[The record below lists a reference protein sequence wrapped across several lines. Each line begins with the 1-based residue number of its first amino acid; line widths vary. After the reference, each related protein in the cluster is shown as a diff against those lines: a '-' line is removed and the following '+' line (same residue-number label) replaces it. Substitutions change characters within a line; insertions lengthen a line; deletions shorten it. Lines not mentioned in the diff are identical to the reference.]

1 MNFLLPKLIAI
12 SFCFLLNTLLFAQP
26 EFPFQDPKIDSEE
39 RISDLLERLTLKEKT
54 AMMLYNSP
62 GVERLGIPP
71 YNWWNESLHGIG
83 RAGKATVFPQAIG
96 LAATFDEDLIYR
108 VASAISD
115 EARAKHNAAI
125 AKGSY
130 QQYTGLS
137 FWTPNINI
145 FRDPRWGRG
154 QETYGEDPFL
164 TAKLGVA
171 YVEGLQGDH
180 PKYLKAAACAKHF
193 VVHSGPEATR
203 HEFNAVP
210 DEIDFRET
218 YLPAFKKLVEA
229 EVETVM
235 CAYNQL
241 FAEPCCGNKMLLQSI
256 LRDEW
261 GFKGHIVSDCW
272 ALMDFISHQKV
283 AKDGVEAAAMA
294 AEAGVNLNCGTVYQN
309 LHNAVEG
316 GDISEARIDE
326 LLKPLLNSRIKLGLL
341 DYEDQSPYA
350 NISPEILNSEEHRQ
364 LAWEAAAKSI
374 VLLKNDK
381 GVLPLNSDTIQKIF
395 VTGPTAFDNMV
406 LIGNYNGFSG
416 NLVTLVEGMINKS
429 DEGTIVEYAMG
440 TLLNTE
446 TYHGYYHA
454 QSSDVTIAAIGNSRM
469 LEGEE
474 GDAMLTDSG
483 DRTDIRL
490 PENQIELIRRIKK
503 DAPDKPLIVVVTG
516 GSAVALPE
524 IAELADALLF
534 VWYPGEQGGNAI
546 ADVIYGNM
554 NPSGRLPVTF
564 YKGTEDLPPF
574 DDYSMR
580 NRTYRYFKG
589 DPLFPFGHGLSYS
602 DFAYEDLAMPS
613 EGSIED
619 ETIEIEFFL
628 TNTSIRSGEEVV
640 QVYVKKPQEHFQ
652 MPIKSLV
659 GVQHVWLTP
668 GQKTL
673 VTISIDV
680 ADLASW
686 DLSTKQM
693 VINPGAYQFEV
704 GASSASIKLKGG
716 ITLE

>member
-1 MNFLLPKLIAI
+1 MKSFL
-12 SFCFLLNTLLFAQP
+12 SFLTILSIGLLFSHPLFAQP
-26 EFPFQDPKIDSEE
+26 EFPFQDPSIDSEK
-39 RISDLLERLTLKEKT
+39 RIDDLLGRLTLEEKT
-54 AMMLYNSP
+54 AMMRYNSP

-171 YVEGLQGDH
+171 YVNGLQGDH

-218 YLPAFKKLVEA
+218 YLPAFKKLVDA

-241 FAEPCCGNKMLLQSI
+241 FSEPCCGNKMLLQSI

-283 AKDGVEAAAMA
+283 AKDGIEAATMA

-309 LHNAVEG
+309 LHKAVEAG
-316 GDISEARIDE
+316 QVSEARIDE

-350 NISPEILNSEEHRQ
+350 DISPEILNNETHRQ
-364 LAWEAAAKSI
+364 LAWEAAVKSI

-381 GVLPLNSDTIQKIF
+381 GILPLNADTIQKIF

-446 TYHGYYHA
+446 SYHGIYHG
-454 QSSDVTIAAIGNSRM
+454 QSSDVIIAAIGNSRM

-474 GDAMLTDSG
+474 GDAMLSDSG
-483 DRTDIRL
+483 DRTNIRL
-490 PENQIELIRRIKK
+490 PENQIEFIRRLKK
-503 DAPDKPLIVVVTG
+503 DAPDVPLVVVVTG

-524 IAELADALLF
+524 IAELADAMLF

-546 ADVIYGNM
+546 ADVLYGNM

-564 YKGTEDLPPF
+564 YKSTEDLPPF
-574 DDYSMR
+574 DEYSMR
-580 NRTYRYFKG
+580 NRTYRFFKG
-589 DPLFPFGHGLSYS
+589 EALFPFGHGLSYS
-602 DFAYEDLAMPS
+602 DFSYEDLSIPS
-613 EGSIED
+613 KASIKDGS
-619 ETIEIEFFL
+619 IEIEFFL
-628 TNTSIRSGEEVV
+628 TNTSFRSGEEVV
-640 QVYVKKPQEHFQ
+640 QVYVKKPQEHYQ

-659 GVQHVWLTP
+659 GVEHVWLTP
-668 GQKTL
+668 GQKSL
-673 VTISIDV
+673 VRLTINTE
-680 ADLASW
+680 DLASW
-686 DLSTKQM
+686 DLSSKQM
-693 VINPGAYQFEV
+693 VVNPGLYQFEV
-704 GASSASIKLKGG
+704 GSSSADIKLKGS
-716 ITLE
+716 ISLE

>member
-1 MNFLLPKLIAI
+1 MKLFLPKLTTI
-12 SFCFLLNTLLFAQP
+12 SICLLLNTLLFAQP
-26 EFPFQDPKIDSEE
+26 AFPFQDPKMDSED
-39 RISDLLERLTLKEKT
+39 RVNDLLERLSLQEKT
-54 AMMLYNSP
+54 AMMRYNSP

-125 AKGSY
+125 ARGSY

-171 YVEGLQGDH
+171 YVNGLQGDH

-210 DEIDFRET
+210 DEVDFRET

-283 AKDGVEAAAMA
+283 AKDEIEAAAMA
-294 AEAGVNLNCGTVYQN
+294 AEAGVNLNCGNVYRS
-309 LHNAVEG
+309 LDKAVEG
-316 GDISEARIDE
+316 GHVSEARIDE

-350 NISPEILNSEEHRQ
+350 DISPDILNNEEHRQ
-364 LAWEAAAKSI
+364 LAWEAAVKSI

-381 GVLPLNSDTIQKIF
+381 GILPLNSDTIQKIF

-429 DEGTIVEYAMG
+429 DEGTVVEYAMG
-440 TLLNTE
+440 TLLNTA

-490 PENQIELIRRIKK
+490 PENQIEFIRRLKK
-503 DAPDKPLIVVVTG
+503 IAPEKPLVVIVTG

-564 YKGTEDLPPF
+564 YKNTEDLPPF
-574 DDYSMR
+574 DDYNMR

-602 DFAYEDLAMPS
+602 DFVYEDLSFPS
-613 EGSIED
+613 KGSVED

-659 GVQHVWLTP
+659 GIQHVWLTP

-673 VTISIDV
+673 VTVSIDV

-686 DLSTKQM
+686 DLSSKEM

-704 GASSASIKLKGG
+704 GTSSSDIKLTGSA
-716 ITLE
+716 TLE